1 MQYIENRTYDEI
13 ALGDSAEMQ
22 RRLTASDID
31 LFAILSGDV
40 NPAHLDAEFA
50 REEVFHK
57 VIAHG
62 MWGGALISAVLGTQ
76 LPGPGTIYLNQ
87 SLSFRRPVG
96 IGDHIRAR
104 VTVREK
110 GDKGHVILD
119 CVCLND
125 EDKPV
130 ITGEAEVI
138 APDHKIRRPRAHLPD
153 VHLHHHGRA
162 YEALRH
168 AAQAAS
174 AIRMASLMPVTQE
187 ALDGAMAAA
196 VAGLSEPV
204 LIGPEADIRDLAEE
218 IGVDLAGVRI
228 VEAGSAKAAM
238 VRAVEMVGAGQIDAI
253 DEGTARIRPLVK
265 GLRPA
270 LSTGRV
276 MSHAFALDVPG
287 YGKPLIVTDGL
298 INTKPGLE
306 TKADILQNAIGLAHA
321 LGIDNPKVALM
332 SALEEVTPDLS
343 ATIDAAA
350 LCKMAQRGQI
360 TGGTLDGPMGFDTAI
375 SKTIAARFAGTPEV
389 AGQADVLMAPGL
401 EAGNVITKLLVHMAG
416 AEAAGVILGARVPV
430 IANGRADSVRA
441 KVGAVALAVLLR
453 KHQAGQIG
461 V

>member
-13 ALGDSAEMQ
+13 KVGDSAEMQ
-22 RRLTASDID
+22 RTLTASDLD
-31 LFAILSGDV
+31 LFAVLSGDV
-40 NPAHLDAEFA
+40 NPAHLDEDFA

-96 IGDHIRAR
+96 LGDHIRVQ

-110 GDKGHVILD
+110 CDKGRVLLD

-125 EDKPV
+125 EGKPV
-130 ITGEAEVI
+130 IKGEAEVI

-153 VHLHHHGRA
+153 VHLHHHGKA
-162 YEALRH
+162 YDTLRH
-168 AAQAAS
+168 AAEQAP
-174 AIRMASLMPVTQE
+174 AIRVASIMPVTQR

-196 VAGLSEPV
+196 EAGLTEPV
-204 LIGPEADIRDLAEE
+204 LIGPEVDIRDLAEE
-218 IGVDLAGVRI
+218 IGVDLAGVTI
-228 VEAGSAKAAM
+228 VEAASSKAAIAK
-238 VRAVEMVGAGQIDAI
+238 AVEMVGAGQVEAL

-265 GLRPA
+265 GLKPA

-287 YGKPLIVTDGL
+287 YAKPLIVTDGL
-298 INTKPGLE
+298 INTKPDLE
-306 TKADILQNAIGLAHA
+306 TKADILQNAIWLAHA
-321 LGIDNPKVALM
+321 LGVEDPKVALL
-332 SALEEVTPDLS
+332 SALEEVTPDLL

-375 SKTIAARFAGTPEV
+375 SRTIAARFPGKPGV

-401 EAGNVITKLLVHMAG
+401 EAGNVIAKQLVHLAG
-416 AEAAGVILGARVPV
+416 AEAAGVILGARVPI

-441 KVGAVALAVLLR
+441 KVGSAALAVLLR
-453 KHQAGQIG
+453 KHQAAQIS